1 MKSTLL
7 AVLFALAGFGLSA
20 QSLDKVKDLLKSK
33 KILDA
38 KSEID
43 KVVAVD
49 KNQKN
54 AEAWYYKCKIYALI
68 ADDSALKAQ
77 VPDAH
82 AQAFEALKKYI
93 ETDELANKEKDKQ
106 QLLLKLDAYKPIN
119 SIYAGFFQDG
129 ANNYNS
135 GKYNEALTDFKGA
148 LDARDFM
155 YSKGWITQKADTIS
169 TLYAGIAAEKAKK
182 RDDAAFYYSKIAD
195 SKLADKKYEDIY
207 KWLANYYAQDKSDE
221 TNALKYVKLGKEVY
235 PADSSSWNDIELSIY
250 DTELDAFRKK
260 GNKDSLFAKYE
271 QITNALPNSHVFV
284 YNYGV
289 ELYNYAIDTSSG
301 KRPANSDEL
310 IAKAKDKLNKSLQIK
325 PDYSQA
331 SLLLGT
337 IAFNDAVDLKATTKN
352 IKGQKPEDIKKRADI
367 RTAASKKFDDAIPY
381 FEKVEQVLGPQGKL
395 KQDDKKTLKDAYDSL
410 ITIYEQKN
418 QKDKVDAYT
427 KKFNDVDKVH

>member
-7 AVLFALAGFGLSA
+7 AVLLAFGGLGLFG
-20 QSLDKVKDLLKSK
+20 QNLDKVKDLLKSK
-33 KILDA
+33 KFMDA
-38 KSEID
+38 KAEID
-43 KVVAVD
+43 KLVTVE
-49 KNQKN
+49 KNQKSSDV
-54 AEAWYYKCKIYALI
+54 WYYKCKIYAVI
-68 ADDSALKAQ
+68 AEDSSLKTQ
-77 VPDAH
+77 VPDADV
-82 AQAFEALKKYI
+82 QALGALKKYV
-93 ETDELANKEKDKQ
+93 ETDEAAVKEKEKQ
-106 QLLLKLDAYKPIN
+106 QLLLKLDGYKPIN
-119 SIYAGFFQDG
+119 TIYAGFFQDG
-129 ANNYNS
+129 ANNYNT
-135 GKYNEALTDFKGA
+135 GKYDDALSDFKGA

-155 YSKGWITQKADTIS
+155 FSKGWITQKFDTIS

-182 RDDAAFYYSKIAD
+182 RDEAAVYYSKIAD
-195 SKLADKKYEDIY
+195 AKLSDQKYIDIY
-207 KWLANYYAQDKSDE
+207 KWLANYYSQDKSDE
-221 TNALKYVKLGKEVY
+221 ANALKYVKLGKEVY
-235 PADSSSWNDIELSIY
+235 PADPAWNDIELGVY
-250 DTELDAFRKK
+250 DSELDAYRKK

-301 KRPANSDEL
+301 KRPVNSEEL
-310 IAKAKDKLNKSLQIK
+310 IAKAKEKLSKSLQIK
-325 PDYSQA
+325 PDYAQA

-367 RTAASKKFDDAIPY
+367 RVAASKKFDEAIPY

-395 KQDDKKTLKDAYDSL
+395 KQEDKKTLKDAYDSL

-418 QKDKVDAYT
+418 QKDKMDAYT